1 LDLAAP
7 SGEAQRLLYGA
18 QQLQLLCDLAMSK
31 EYACAG
37 GCDAGAEEE
46 LEVWAQRIRWRG
58 AVEEGGLVH
67 RSTAQA
73 ENEEMERRC

>member
-1 LDLAAP
+1 
-7 SGEAQRLLYGA
+7 
-18 QQLQLLCDLAMSK
+18 MSK